1 MHDAPIE
8 FFNRYTSR
16 IETERVYGEAWLR
29 WTLQNP
35 FGKLALHLFAK
46 RPLFAAWYG
55 WQMSRPATCAKIAPF
70 IAQFG
75 LDAGEFVKRPQDF
88 TSFNDFFFRA
98 LKPSARPVD
107 ADPRAVVFPA
117 DGRHLGFANAA
128 QASGVFV
135 KGQRFDIYALL
146 GDTALAARFRG
157 GALVFSR
164 LCPVDYHRF
173 HFPVAGTP
181 SETQLLNGPLFSVN
195 PLALRRN
202 LANLWENRR
211 WLTRIETAN
220 LGTVLMLEIGATN
233 VGSTVQTFRASAPM
247 EKGSEKGFFQ
257 FGGSATATLFEPG
270 RVRLSDDLLTHSR
283 ECRELYA
290 RVGDRMALSV

>member
-8 FFNRYTSR
+8 FFNRYTRR

-46 RPLFAAWYG
+46 RALFAAWYG
-55 WQMSRPATCAKIAPF
+55 WQMSRAGTRAKIAPF

-75 LDAGEFVKRPQDF
+75 LDTAEFVKRPEEF
-88 TSFNDFFFRA
+88 TSFNDFFYRK
-98 LKPSARPVD
+98 LKPGARPV
-107 ADPRAVVFPA
+107 APDPSAVVFPA

-128 QASGVFV
+128 AVSGVFV
-135 KGQRFDIYALL
+135 KGQRFDVDAMLV
-146 GDTALAARFRG
+146 DTALADRYRN
-157 GALVFSR
+157 GAIVFSR

-181 SETQLLNGPLFSVN
+181 SEPRLLNGPLYSVN
-195 PLALRRN
+195 PLALREH

-211 WLTRIETAN
+211 WLTRIDTAD
-220 LGTVLMLEIGATN
+220 LGTVLVMEIGATN
-233 VGSTVQTFRASAPM
+233 VGSAVQTFTSGAPM
-247 EKGSEKGFFQ
+247 EKGSEKGYFQ
-257 FGGSATATLFEPG
+257 FGGSATATFFEPG
-270 RVRLSDDLLTHSR
+270 RVRLSDDLLAHSA

-290 RVGDRMALSV
+290 RVGDLMAMRS